1 MDKRVRLGIGAGLF
15 ISVGFGLGWFARGR
29 AISPVEPG
37 PAPRQQSE
45 YSEARVVVSVAGV
58 PVLRYEGPTLDA
70 ALTAGNK
77 QTPSKALADS
87 VKPDAKNPLFAT
99 VSARIDINET
109 FRSGGASSSPHFDT
123 EPVEL
128 VLVRSERN
136 ASDWALTPEAIA
148 AIQSLSSG
156 NGRVG
161 GR

>member
-1 MDKRVRLGIGAGLF
+1 MDKRVRLGIAAGLL

-29 AISPVEPG
+29 AINPVEPR
-37 PAPRQQSE
+37 PAPQQRSD

-70 ALTAGNK
+70 ALSAGNR
-77 QTPSKALADS
+77 QTPSKALADN
-87 VKPDAKNPLFAT
+87 VKPDAKNPLFGT
-99 VSARIDINET
+99 VAARIDITET
-109 FRSGGASSSPHFDT
+109 FRSGGASSSPHFNE

-148 AIQSLSSG
+148 AIH
-156 NGRVG
+156 RVKNQ
-161 GR
+161 